1 MRAGGLLS
9 STISIVAATVGS
21 GNISLAYAF
30 MKNGYILGMMT
41 VLIGAL
47 LSYYSGMLIVK
58 CANVT
63 GKLRYEDIASE
74 IYGPR
79 MG

>member
-1 MRAGGLLS
+1 MRSGGLIS

-41 VLIGAL
+41 IIIGAM
-47 LSYYSGMLIVK
+47 LSFYTGMLIVR
-58 CANVT
+58 CSHYT
-63 GKLRYEDIASE
+63 GKLRYEDIASS
-74 IYGPR
+74 IYG
-79 MG
+79 

>member
-1 MRAGGLLS
+1 MRAGGLIS

-30 MKNGYILGMMT
+30 MKNGYILGMIT
-41 VLIGAL
+41 ILIGAL

-58 CANVT
+58 CAHKT

-74 IYGPR
+74 IYG
-79 MG
+79 

>member
-1 MRAGGLLS
+1 MRSGGLIS

-41 VLIGAL
+41 IIIGAM
-47 LSYYSGMLIVK
+47 LSFYTGMLIVR
-58 CANVT
+58 CSQYT
-63 GKLRYEDIASE
+63 GKLRYEDIASS
-74 IYGPR
+74 IYG
-79 MG
+79 

>member
-1 MRAGGLLS
+1 LIS

-41 VLIGAL
+41 IIIGAL
-47 LSYYSGMLIVK
+47 LSFYTGMLIVR
-58 CANVT
+58 CSHYT
-63 GKLRYEDIASE
+63 GKLRYEDIASS
-74 IYGPR
+74 IYG
-79 MG
+79 

>member
-1 MRAGGLLS
+1 MRSGGLIS

-41 VLIGAL
+41 IIIGAM
-47 LSYYSGMLIVK
+47 LSFYTGMLIVR
-58 CANVT
+58 CSQYT
-63 GKLRYEDIASE
+63 GKLRYEDIASSV
-74 IYGPR
+74 YG
-79 MG
+79 

>member
-1 MRAGGLLS
+1 LIS

-41 VLIGAL
+41 ILVGAL
-47 LSYYSGMLIVK
+47 LSCYTGMLIVK
-58 CANVT
+58 C
-63 GKLRYEDIASE
+63 S
-74 IYGPR
+74 
-79 MG
+79 

>member
-1 MRAGGLLS
+1 MRAGSMIS

-41 VLIGAL
+41 IIIGAL
-47 LSYYSGMLIVK
+47 LSLYTGMLIVK
-58 CANVT
+58 CSHYT
-63 GKLRYEDIASE
+63 GKLRYEDIASS
-74 IYGPR
+74 IYGL
-79 MG
+79 